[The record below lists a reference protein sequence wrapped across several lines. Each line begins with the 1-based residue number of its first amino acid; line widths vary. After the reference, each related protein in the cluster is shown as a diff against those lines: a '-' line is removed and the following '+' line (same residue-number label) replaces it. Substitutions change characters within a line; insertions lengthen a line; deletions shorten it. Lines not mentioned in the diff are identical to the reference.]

1 MIVNNVEVHYG
12 GIKIVSR
19 GVIVSGLEVLC
30 GGMKLSIWN
39 IYE

>member
-19 GVIVSGLEVLC
+19 GAIVSGLEVTF
-30 GGMKLSIWN
+30 N
-39 IYE
+39 I